1 MSHEVETMAWAHEVP
16 WHGLG
21 VQVDPKSTPEEMMVA
36 AGCDW
41 TVSKRPLAVVT
52 APAEEDGDDGEF
64 GYSAVPG
71 HQALVRD
78 TDGKVFDVV
87 GDRWQPVQNA
97 EVFRFFHDFCASGAA
112 TMETAGA
119 LKGGQIVWGLANLG
133 HGFTLPGGD
142 HVKGYLALLSRHQ
155 SGFATIGRVT
165 PVRVVC
171 ANTLAL
177 SGGFG
182 KAGHEVRYTHVTDFD
197 ADRARQ
203 EIGLAHE
210 AMDAF
215 TQQAH
220 QLQKINLTPAEAAR
234 ILAPIYQPD
243 LVDADRSPDWVEDGP
258 EVAQTFAQL
267 TADWESRANRTVRGI
282 MEAALSG
289 PGADVVGWTGWGVLN
304 AATYYANHKAR
315 GTTDSRFTSAL
326 TGDSNAKMNRL
337 AASLLQLAD

>member
-1 MSHEVETMAWAHEVP
+1 MSHEVESMAWAHEVP

-41 TVSKRPLAVVT
+41 SVSKRPLAMVT
-52 APAEEDGDDGEF
+52 APDEADGDDGEF
-64 GYSAVPG
+64 SYDGIAG

-78 TDGKVFDVV
+78 TDGKLFDVV
-87 GDRWQPVQNA
+87 SDRWQPVQNS

-112 TMETAGA
+112 TMETAGS

-155 SGFATIGRVT
+155 SGYATIGRVT

-171 ANTLAL
+171 ANTLAM

-182 KAGHEVRYTHVTDFD
+182 KAGHEVRYNHLTEFD

-215 TQQAH
+215 TVMANR
-220 QLQKINLTPAEAAR
+220 LQKLNITQAEAAR

-243 LVDADRSPDWVEDGP
+243 LVAADADTDAVLTPLVTGWEDK
-258 EVAQTFAQL
+258 
-267 TADWESRANRTVRGI
+267 ANRTVRGI
-282 MEAALSG
+282 MDAALSG

-304 AATYYANHKAR
+304 GATYYANHKAR

-337 AASLLQLAD
+337 AASLLELAS

>member
-21 VQVDPKSTPEEMMVA
+21 VEVAPGTNPEDMMRA

-52 APAEEDGDDGEF
+52 APAEDDEEGE
-64 GYSAVPG
+64 YEYTRVPG

-78 TDGKVFDVV
+78 SDGKVFDVV

-119 LKGGQIVWGLANLG
+119 LRGGEIVWGLANLG

-142 HVKGYLALLSRHQ
+142 AVKGYLALLSRHR
-155 SGFATIGRVT
+155 SGYATIGRVT

-171 ANTLAL
+171 ANTLAM

-182 KAGHEVRYTHVTDFD
+182 KAGHEVRYTHVNEFD
-197 ADRARQ
+197 ADRART

-215 TQQAH
+215 TQAAH
-220 QLQKINLTPAEAAR
+220 VLAGINLTKADAAR

-243 LVDADRSPDWVEDGP
+243 LVDAEWAESYAAEISVS
-258 EVAQTFAQL
+258 AQL
-267 TADWESRANRTVRGI
+267 VSDWEDKANRTVRGI
-282 MEAALSG
+282 IDAALNG
-289 PGADVVGWTGWGVLN
+289 PGADVVGGTAWGWLN
-304 AATYYANHKAR
+304 GATYYANHKAR
-315 GTTDSRFTSAL
+315 GTADSRFTSAL
-326 TGDSNAKMNRL
+326 IGDSNAKVNRL
-337 AASLLQLAD
+337 ASNLLQLV